1 MADSDLADQLR
12 NRNQIGFRPNPRD
25 QMILTLVMDANP
37 QLTDASMLIREAL
50 EVTLS
55 AYSRETTQLDAI
67 EAKLDRLLQVVT
79 DGAPDSR

>member
-1 MADSDLADQLR
+1 MADNSDLAEQIR

-37 QLTDASMLIREAL
+37 QLTDASMLLREAL

-55 AYSRETTQLDAI
+55 AYSQETTQLDDI
-67 EAKLDRLLQVVT
+67 EAKLDRVIELLRAS
-79 DGAPDSR
+79 G